1 MTNTND
7 NNFRNQIVALLP
19 RMRRFAYTLTSN
31 REDAD
36 DLVQAA
42 CERALSR
49 RNQWEP
55 GSRLDSWMFRIIHT
69 QRIDMTRSQRSR
81 SVHVPLEEITHRPTG
96 ANGKNK
102 IEASI
107 MLRQVL
113 QAMEQLSESDR
124 VVLALVCIE
133 GLSYKDSAATLEVP
147 IGTVMSRLARAR
159 HRLHELVNSKDTPVY
174 EC

>member
-7 NNFRNQIVALLP
+7 DYFRDQMVALLP

-31 REDAD
+31 KEDAD

-49 RNQWEP
+49 RHQWRP

-69 QRIDMTRSQRSR
+69 QRIDMTRSKRSR
-81 SVHVPLEEITHRPTG
+81 SVHVPLEERMFKSNGTG
-96 ANGKNK
+96 GKNK
-102 IEASI
+102 MESSI

-113 QAMEQLSESDR
+113 QAMEQLSEIDR
-124 VVLALVCIE
+124 AVLALVCIE
-133 GLSYKDSAATLEVP
+133 GQSYKESAATLGLP
-147 IGTVMSRLARAR
+147 MGTVMSRLARAR
-159 HRLHELVNSKDTPVY
+159 KRLHELVNSKDTFVH
-174 EC
+174 EH

>member
-7 NNFRNQIVALLP
+7 NNFRDQIVALLP

-49 RNQWEP
+49 RHQWRP

-69 QRIDMTRSQRSR
+69 QRIDMTRSKRSR
-81 SVHVPLEEITHRPTG
+81 SVHVPLEERSFGSTG

-113 QAMEQLSESDR
+113 QAMGQLSESDR
-124 VVLALVCIE
+124 AVLALVCIE
-133 GLSYKDSAATLEVP
+133 GLSYKDSAATLGVP
-147 IGTVMSRLARAR
+147 MGTVMSRLARAR
-159 HRLHELVNSKDTPVY
+159 QKLHKLVYSKDTFAY
-174 EC
+174 EH